1 MKKKFDFSAEMND
14 TESIK
19 ITPKNEYL
27 EEEKRLLDVNAKEL
41 ANLNDNVHYMITNL
55 VNLLKFLRE
64 YKLTIAQSTQEQAEK
79 FGQSVLDK
87 FLHQIQIKCNET
99 ERKIRKADNYI
110 LIPHSVFYILM
121 IILVALSSFF
131 ASIIIANVEILHSA
145 LIWKAA
151 LWTILIATAGIT
163 IMILLSKVLNKPK

>member
-55 VNLLKFLRE
+55 VNVTLLIFIL
-64 YKLTIAQSTQEQAEK
+64 
-79 FGQSVLDK
+79 
-87 FLHQIQIKCNET
+87 LHINEIIDEISCKRNRIET
-99 ERKIRKADNYI
+99 K
-110 LIPHSVFYILM
+110 SVF
-121 IILVALSSFF
+121 
-131 ASIIIANVEILHSA
+131 
-145 LIWKAA
+145 
-151 LWTILIATAGIT
+151 
-163 IMILLSKVLNKPK
+163 

>member
-27 EEEKRLLDVNAKEL
+27 EEEKQLLDVNAKEL
-41 ANLNDNVHYMITNL
+41 ANLNDNVHEMSINL
-55 VNLLKFLRE
+55 VNLLKSLRE
-64 YKLTIAQSTQEQAEK
+64 NKLVITQDTQEQAQK

-87 FLHQIQIKCNET
+87 FLHQIQIKCNEA
-99 ERKIRKADNYI
+99 EWKIRKADNYI
-110 LIPHSVFYILM
+110 LIPHLVFYILI

-131 ASIIIANVEILHSA
+131 ASIIVANTEVLHSA
-145 LIWKAA
+145 LIWEAA
-151 LWTILIATAGIT
+151 ICCILIAVFGIG
-163 IMILLSKVLNKPK
+163 IAVIVQKFLDRHK

>member
-1 MKKKFDFSAEMND
+1 MKKKFDFSAEMSEV
-14 TESIK
+14 ESIK
-19 ITPKNEYL
+19 TTPKNEYL

-41 ANLNDNVHYMITNL
+41 ASLNDNV
-55 VNLLKFLRE
+55 
-64 YKLTIAQSTQEQAEK
+64 YKLAVEFGATLLCNFLGQIESKCKEAERRMK
-79 FGQSVLDK
+79 
-87 FLHQIQIKCNET
+87 
-99 ERKIRKADNYI
+99 KADNAI
-110 LIPHSVFYILM
+110 HIPATAFYITI

>member
-55 VNLLKFLRE
+55 VNLVISQNF
-64 YKLTIAQSTQEQAEK
+64 TS
-79 FGQSVLDK
+79 
-87 FLHQIQIKCNET
+87 
-99 ERKIRKADNYI
+99 
-110 LIPHSVFYILM
+110 
-121 IILVALSSFF
+121 
-131 ASIIIANVEILHSA
+131 
-145 LIWKAA
+145 
-151 LWTILIATAGIT
+151 
-163 IMILLSKVLNKPK
+163 